1 MKKKYLFFYL
11 NTGGG
16 HLAPAKAVAEQIVN
30 NSQDIEVI
38 LQDGFEKASKMFSSF
53 IVDGY
58 KTLQTYSPKLYE
70 ILYALNKN
78 KIFTKNTI
86 DNIHSIIK
94 YDILE
99 MIDYFNPDKI
109 VIFHSFLIKP
119 VIKAVEKL
127 GLKIPVIVAVTDP
140 ITPPPIWF
148 VHKNI
153 DFIVFS
159 KGAYDYAIEK
169 GIDKNRLTILNFPLA
184 SKFSK
189 PMSEK
194 QVIEFKKQKDLPLD
208 KPIILVLGGA
218 DGIPKGRKI
227 IKRLVEAEI
236 DAQII
241 IVCGRNQVLYNKCL
255 KFKENN
261 NIDNLIVLGYIDFVY
276 ELMNS
281 SDIVISKCGASTFM
295 EILLSQKI
303 PIINSYL
310 WEQEKG
316 NVEFIVDNDL
326 GFYEKSTKKIA
337 KIVKKLLEKPDLMDE
352 LKHNIKSMK
361 LKNGNT
367 EIANF
372 IINNTSIYEYSS
384 NK

>member
-16 HLAPAKAVAEQIVN
+16 HLAPARAVAEEITKIN
-30 NSQDIEVI
+30 EDIEVV

-70 ILYALNKN
+70 ILYAINKN
-78 KIFTKNTI
+78 KIFTRNTI
-86 DNIHSIIK
+86 DNIYSIIK

-99 MIDYFNPDKI
+99 MIDNHKPDKI

-119 VIKAVEKL
+119 IIKAVEKL
-127 GLKIPVIVAVTDP
+127 GLEIPVIVAVTDP

-148 VHKNI
+148 VYKDI

-159 KGAYDYAIEK
+159 KQAFDYAVEK
-169 GIDKNRLTILNFPLA
+169 GVSKERIKVLNFPL
-184 SKFSK
+184 SGKFSK
-189 PMSEK
+189 PMSESK
-194 QVIEFKKQKDLPLD
+194 VIEFKQKNEFPLD
-208 KPIILVLGGA
+208 KPIILILGGA

-227 IKRLVEAEI
+227 IKRLVEENIDVEI
-236 DAQII
+236 V
-241 IVCGRNQVLYNKCL
+241 IVCGRNQVLYNKCM
-255 KFKENN
+255 KFKEKN
-261 NIDNLIVLGYIDFVY
+261 NISNLRVLGFIDYVY
-276 ELMNS
+276 EMMNA

-295 EILLSQKI
+295 EILLTQKI

-316 NVEFIVDNDL
+316 NVEYIVDNDL

-337 KIVKKLLEKPDLMDE
+337 KIVKKLLESPDLMNE
-352 LKHNIKSMK
+352 IKHNLKSMK
-361 LKNGNT
+361 LKNGNK
-367 EIANF
+367 EVANF
-372 IINNTSIYEYSS
+372 IINHTRNYEYSD